1 MQRWLTHAPFHLKQ
15 ADIDRYIN
23 EAKDQVSSR
32 QGQIVQGALTGVGLL
47 VEVITGWPGLGPL
60 LLEASISRDLY
71 VVIGVVMSSTVFMI
85 MGNLLADVLLA
96 AVDPRVRTE

>member
-1 MQRWLTHAPFHLKQ
+1 
-15 ADIDRYIN
+15 
-23 EAKDQVSSR
+23 
-32 QGQIVQGALTGVGLL
+32 

-60 LLEASISRDLY
+60 LLEASVSRDLY

-85 MGNLLADVLLA
+85 MGNLLADALLV